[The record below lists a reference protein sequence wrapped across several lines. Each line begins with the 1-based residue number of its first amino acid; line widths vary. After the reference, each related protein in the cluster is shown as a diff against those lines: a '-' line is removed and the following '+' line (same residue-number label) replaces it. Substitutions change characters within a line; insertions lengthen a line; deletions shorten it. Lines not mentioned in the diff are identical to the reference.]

1 MHIIYV
7 GTTYVK
13 SLIFGTL
20 IPKSHN
26 QIWERQ
32 IRNKAVTTLIFFP
45 TNFVAQILEL
55 LRLGILSRSQMLML
69 ELHGIVMS
77 VVSAHA

>member
-1 MHIIYV
+1 MYVHIIYV

-32 IRNKAVTTLIFFP
+32 IRNKATLIFLS
-45 TNFVAQILEL
+45 NKLCCSN
-55 LRLGILSRSQMLML
+55 LRITQVGNLISKSDVNVRIAWYCN
-69 ELHGIVMS
+69 ERC
-77 VVSAHA
+77 

>member
-32 IRNKAVTTLIFFP
+32 IRNKAVTTLIFLS
-45 TNFVAQILEL
+45 NKLCCSN
-55 LRLGILSRSQMLML
+55 LRITQVGNLISKSDVNVRIAWYCN
-69 ELHGIVMS
+69 ERC
-77 VVSAHA
+77 